1 MKKSNV
7 KICKKIVDSEVDTN
21 WKFYWKI
28 ALFRIMISDDS
39 MKEHTDIVNVKYEGN
54 SFAMNSMEQ
63 TSNILSR

>member
-1 MKKSNV
+1 MKMNNV

-21 WKFYWKI
+21 WKFDLKI